1 MEARIIHGDFKADNM
16 VNPFSSFSLPSEAE
30 LTYEQVDEN
39 EIFHPTEPRVIGILD
54 WELSTLGHPY
64 SDLAN
69 LLQPFY
75 VPQQPDNSS
84 MAYLKGLRHVPPTL
98 SFPLSPFLC

>member
-1 MEARIIHGDFKADNM
+1 M
-16 VNPFSSFSLPSEAE
+16 
-30 LTYEQVDEN
+30 
-39 EIFHPTEPRVIGILD
+39 IGILD

-75 VPQQPDNSS
+75 VPVQKDGAS
-84 MAYLKGLRHVPPTL
+84 MAYLRGLR
-98 SFPLSPFLC
+98 